1 MKIPDAIDILVG
13 LEFDD
18 ATAANVGT
26 RLFGA
31 SLESRRLGDVGV
43 DPYPVLV
50 GLGRVVVPKPIAFQ
64 IAVGRCQG
72 RKASLACGLP
82 VHELNVLPLLGVHCL
97 VITVEHDIAGL
108 VQLRQRGVG
117 HGSPLA

>member
-50 GLGRVVVPKPIAFQ
+50 GLGRVVVPKPIAFKV
-64 IAVGRCQG
+64 AVGRCQG
-72 RKASLACGLP
+72 RKASLA
-82 VHELNVLPLLGVHCL
+82 
-97 VITVEHDIAGL
+97 
-108 VQLRQRGVG
+108 
-117 HGSPLA
+117 